1 MEEDNI
7 VRKPSGQELRKQKL
21 MEYLAAKGKLKPPNP
36 KPYLRED
43 SIKPK
48 KLGGILMKTG
58 NEKENQ
64 GTDFP
69 RLKQAEKK
77 LQPSAGVA
85 RVPLQA
91 ARQLCAVSSQN
102 NEHHAETTLLPP
114 KTTQVKPQSQNGA
127 PCQVAAKR
135 DPGVTVQVKTCSKTV
150 VSARNSSSV
159 AITKKPTQG
168 IGCQN
173 RQRLPLAKAGSVTI
187 AQTRTQTSTNNPQTR
202 KCATTTV
209 RARAHP
215 STAAQ
220 TATHSNSTGTAH
232 PNTSAQNITHCNTA
246 APVRTCPNT
255 RTHSNA
261 CNYTTAT
268 AGNSK
273 AGLNKTSSIRSRPSI
288 PAPISKIS
296 TKPCK
301 RDCKS
306 NLGSAEI
313 KPQCILLRKKAG
325 VQTEK
330 SGYVLN
336 SNGSEPMKKTKQGQS
351 VNGKLKAC
359 LDNPQFKTR
368 GSRAQP
374 SDMVKQ
380 APQHQRPDLKVAVSQ
395 PSKACSNSRVTASTT
410 GGAGEGQQT
419 TALHRAV
426 RQTMTELRRRGGR
439 WAQTETGTVQGSP
452 TLASSCKVAFKE
464 LPPEKVVHDTPDRI
478 SMVPSTVPRTARQ
491 PCGAWEPAEL
501 KTPVRAGRTG
511 PGTTGTAP
519 PQGKK
524 RLTAAQEERLRKLQ
538 EWRKAKGISY
548 KRPPMPTRQRV
559 RRTIAVPE
567 HYWTAMEEE
576 EEAQGLVYN
585 IDQSL
590 ADCVKLLQEGCPT
603 EKVKEVLSRVPMAKK
618 FAKYWI
624 CQVRLMEREG
634 NFEVLPMFEE
644 AVRLVMEPVDDLRAV
659 VFEILKKK
667 GESSPEAFEEGDDE
681 ENGRGEDKTQNATT
695 VDPLT
700 PRATS
705 AIIRGMKEGS
715 SVVKYKITAT
725 PGRRGSQQP
734 EPMTLDGQ
742 ELRFFTPVRR
752 SVRIERSASRYPA
765 ALQEHDPCVASFRDL
780 LAEEEG
786 EQHGPGLQLLPTL
799 RLQGKRGS
807 EWPRPASD
815 CVDLRATGC
824 KRPNKSWSRRPAIE
838 TKLSSGSRT
847 GREQAAMAPR
857 KKRVF
862 LKASDERTAIIDT
875 EWMQDGNGHN
885 KHIFLRTIRNEDK
898 NNYVILHTVKEVNG
912 SVHMAFCFR
921 NNSELYYPFVRD
933 KGIKLEMV
941 KKEKTSFKTKYLFK
955 WGERHGSCKSLQSV
969 ARPKMYLSVD
979 NNQMLTIDTQKK
991 FTFKLQ

>member
-69 RLKQAEKK
+69 RLKRAEKK

-91 ARQLCAVSSQN
+91 ARQLCA
-102 NEHHAETTLLPP
+102 
-114 KTTQVKPQSQNGA
+114 
-127 PCQVAAKR
+127 
-135 DPGVTVQVKTCSKTV
+135 
-150 VSARNSSSV
+150 
-159 AITKKPTQG
+159 
-168 IGCQN
+168 
-173 RQRLPLAKAGSVTI
+173 
-187 AQTRTQTSTNNPQTR
+187 
-202 KCATTTV
+202 
-209 RARAHP
+209 
-215 STAAQ
+215 
-220 TATHSNSTGTAH
+220 
-232 PNTSAQNITHCNTA
+232 
-246 APVRTCPNT
+246 
-255 RTHSNA
+255 
-261 CNYTTAT
+261 
-268 AGNSK
+268 
-273 AGLNKTSSIRSRPSI
+273 
-288 PAPISKIS
+288 
-296 TKPCK
+296 
-301 RDCKS
+301 
-306 NLGSAEI
+306 
-313 KPQCILLRKKAG
+313 
-325 VQTEK
+325 
-330 SGYVLN
+330 
-336 SNGSEPMKKTKQGQS
+336 
-351 VNGKLKAC
+351 
-359 LDNPQFKTR
+359 
-368 GSRAQP
+368 
-374 SDMVKQ
+374 Q

-410 GGAGEGQQT
+410 GGAGERQQT

-426 RQTMTELRRRGGR
+426 RQTMTELRRKGGR

-524 RLTAAQEERLRKLQ
+524 RLTNAQEERLRKLQ

-576 EEAQGLVYN
+576 EEAQSLVYN

-590 ADCVKLLQEGCPT
+590 ADCGCPT

-618 FAKYWI
+618 FAKYWV

-681 ENGRGEDKTQNATT
+681 ENGQGEDKTQNATT
-695 VDPLT
+695 VDPIT

-780 LAEEEG
+780 LAEEED
-786 EQHGPGLQLLPTL
+786 ESNTDQ
-799 RLQGKRGS
+799 
-807 EWPRPASD
+807 A
-815 CVDLRATGC
+815 C
-824 KRPNKSWSRRPAIE
+824 N
-838 TKLSSGSRT
+838 SSPLYVY
-847 GREQAAMAPR
+847 RENEA
-857 KKRVF
+857 
-862 LKASDERTAIIDT
+862 L
-875 EWMQDGNGHN
+875 NGH
-885 KHIFLRTIRNEDK
+885 
-898 NNYVILHTVKEVNG
+898 VQ
-912 SVHMAFCFR
+912 
-921 NNSELYYPFVRD
+921 
-933 KGIKLEMV
+933 
-941 KKEKTSFKTKYLFK
+941 
-955 WGERHGSCKSLQSV
+955 LQIV
-969 ARPKMYLSVD
+969 
-979 NNQMLTIDTQKK
+979 
-991 FTFKLQ
+991 